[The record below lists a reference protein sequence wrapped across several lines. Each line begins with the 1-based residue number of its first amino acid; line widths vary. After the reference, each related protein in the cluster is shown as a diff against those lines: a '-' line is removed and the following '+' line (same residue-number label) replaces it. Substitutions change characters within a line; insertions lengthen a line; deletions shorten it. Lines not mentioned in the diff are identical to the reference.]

1 VTYLWN
7 QLHGGIADSP
17 GAYYSKL
24 TKTVICSSR
33 FRTSTIRNVPE
44 SEKFQVEREYGMVAR
59 LYGRTIEIERL

>member
-1 VTYLWN
+1 
-7 QLHGGIADSP
+7 
-17 GAYYSKL
+17 
-24 TKTVICSSR
+24 VICSSR